1 MSLSILRTF
10 VEVYRQKSLTA
21 AAKALSLTQPAVSQ
35 HLVSLETMLTR
46 RLFERSRRGV
56 AALPAA
62 DELYAMLGDS
72 LDRAEAALAAVRA
85 RAPGVSGVVR
95 IAGPAEY
102 IGEQFTDRLS
112 KLAASGLD
120 LRISTGNRDAI
131 YAELLSGDVD
141 LAITASMPDHKML
154 GVAQIAEER
163 LILVHSISRDKLSDV
178 TALIGSQ
185 TYCAYDVDLPLIRQ
199 WCDANGIARPPHLPH
214 VVLPNLRG
222 LLNFVI
228 SGAGWSVLPDYICKA
243 AIIAGQVR
251 QWKAVE
257 PTNQLYLVWMK
268 GQLRHPRVAHAHR
281 FLLT

>member
-1 MSLSILRTF
+1 VL
-10 VEVYRQKSLTA
+10 
-21 AAKALSLTQPAVSQ
+21 
-35 HLVSLETMLTR
+35 
-46 RLFERSRRGV
+46 
-56 AALPAA
+56 ALPAA

-72 LDRAEAALAAVRA
+72 LDRAEASLAAVRA

-131 YAELLSGDVD
+131 YAELLAGDVD

-163 LILVHSISRDKLSDV
+163 LVLVSGLS
-178 TALIGSQ
+178 TQNLANPKALISTQ
-185 TYCAYDVDLPLIRQ
+185 PYCAYDSELPLIRQ
-199 WCDANGIARPPHLPH
+199 WCEANGIDRPIHLPH
-214 VVLPNLRG
+214 ITLPNLRG
-222 LLNFVI
+222 LLNFVA
-228 SGAGWSVLPDYICKA
+228 SGAGWSVLPDYICEG
-243 AIIAGQVR
+243 AIGNGHVR
-251 QWKAVE
+251 HWKAIE
-257 PTNQLYLVWMK
+257 PINQLYLVWMK